1 MGLTKMKKRRIQRWT
16 QKIAVVLLALVLVLG
31 IPVNVRADGSV
42 SDIDPDREDCSITL
56 TLAYKDDGKSK
67 ELKGGEISLY
77 TVASVK
83 VEDGYQLDVTDGKF
97 AEAEGV
103 SEIPSMTSKQLSKAN
118 FDIAKKLEAPAEKVK
133 ADQSE
138 AITDGKVS
146 FTGLKPGLYLIVQTK
161 LSEGD
166 RKVNSFLISIPDEE
180 GNYQITGEPKPGIYA
195 PPKETETEKPS
206 KKPTGKLPQTGQLW
220 WPVPV
225 MAVAGTL
232 LLTAGLISKKKDN
245 A

>member
-1 MGLTKMKKRRIQRWT
+1 MKDRKIQRWI

-31 IPVNVRADGSV
+31 IPVNAQAAGGVA
-42 SDIDPDREDCSITL
+42 DIDSDREDCSISL
-56 TLAYKDDGKSK
+56 ILAYKDNGKSK

-83 VEDGYQLDVTDGKF
+83 VEDGYKFDVTTGKF
-97 AEAEGV
+97 ADVEGV
-103 SEIPSMTSKQLSKAN
+103 AEIPSMTSGELSKAN
-118 FDIAKKLEAPAEKVK
+118 FDLAKKLETPAAKAK
-133 ADQSE
+133 ADSTKE
-138 AITDGKVS
+138 IAGGKVS

-166 RKVNSFLISIPDEE
+166 RKVNSFLVSIPDEE
-180 GNYQITGEPKPGIYA
+180 GSYHIDGEPKAGVYA
-195 PPKETETEKPS
+195 PPKETETEKPPE
-206 KKPTGKLPQTGQLW
+206 KPKGKLPQTGQLW

-225 MAVAGTL
+225 MAIAGTV
-232 LLTAGLISKKKDN
+232 LLTAGIMSRKKEK